1 MASSF
6 IEFKDNG
13 FWARD
18 GFVESFHLL
27 LFEEIQTQ
35 YKNEVE
41 WLNEYKKNLALQS
54 LPLIYGG
61 MSMCLDETLIDN
73 NRIQT
78 ILSLIDLI
86 ETKIS
91 GDIDYLTGKHLNQN
105 RKIIRQY
112 LVEAN
117 EFFWDEN
124 EIEKQCKNG
133 AFGEDLPIESYKRGF
148 ELLKNLVA
156 GKMNYKV
163 DSVIDYWD
171 V

>member
-35 YKNEVE
+35 YKNEIE

-61 MSMCLDETLIDN
+61 MSMCLDGTLTN
-73 NRIQT
+73 NDRIQT
-78 ILSLIDLI
+78 ILSLINTI

-91 GDIDYLTGKHLNQN
+91 RDNNYLTGKHLNDN
-105 RKIIRQY
+105 RNIIRQY
-112 LVEAN
+112 LVQEN
-117 EFFWDEN
+117 EFSWDEN
-124 EIEKQCKNG
+124 EIEKQCRNG

-156 GKMNYKV
+156 EEMNYKV

-171 V
+171 D